1 VTLEKSDGTKEINCL
16 SNRRGQLAIEAVLLL
31 SVLITG
37 FILFTK
43 TVREK
48 QLLPRLFNAPIT
60 SLKNMAGYGT
70 WRETCQGLGSS
81 KSPQRLSN
89 CHPNSITRALSSD
102 PN

>member
-1 VTLEKSDGTKEINCL
+1 M
-16 SNRRGQLAIEAVLLL
+16 AIETVLLL
-31 SVLITG
+31 SVLVTG
-37 FILFTK
+37 FMLFTNLIK
-43 TVREK
+43 QK
-48 QLLPRLFNAPIT
+48 QLLPKLFSTPIT

-70 WRETCQGLGSS
+70 WQETCQGLGSS